1 MRFLLSLFHR
11 TNCVECVLTMC
22 WLRVDCVMTV
32 CWQWAQYQRAAT
44 QTLAQLKRCMVAVIG
59 GGGAR
64 PSKKLRP
71 PIHNMPPLPGNHAC
85 FQQHQLSQPMGG
97 DATSAKPLYLFL
109 SLSLSLSLSY
119 EKSRQP
125 RDGVATVS
133 GDRTCKLHSRGKKLC
148 HFF

>member
-1 MRFLLSLFHR
+1 
-11 TNCVECVLTMC
+11 
-22 WLRVDCVMTV
+22 
-32 CWQWAQYQRAAT
+32 
-44 QTLAQLKRCMVAVIG
+44 MVAVIG

-109 SLSLSLSLSY
+109 SLSLSLSLLREESATPRWGCDGEWGPDLQIAQQG
-119 EKSRQP
+119 EKSYVTFSSQP
-125 RDGVATVS
+125 TILKYSWKS
-133 GDRTCKLHSRGKKLC
+133 GLC
-148 HFF
+148 NVPENSDPPLGNLT